1 MSFDSSF
8 WALVALILFFVV
20 IAYFKVP
27 AMLAKGLDDRSDKI
41 RDDLDEARKLREE
54 AQHLLADYQRKR
66 REAEQEAEGI
76 IAAAKREAEALAQEA
91 ERKTEDYVSRRT
103 AMAEQK
109 IAQAES
115 QAVAEVRAKAV
126 DVAVEAAREV
136 LGSQMA
142 GKNAD
147 AMFKKSL
154 ADVKARMN

>member
-41 RDDLDEARKLREE
+41 RNDLDEARKLREE

-66 REAEQEAEGI
+66 KEAEQEAEGI

>member
-66 REAEQEAEGI
+66 KEAEQEAEGI